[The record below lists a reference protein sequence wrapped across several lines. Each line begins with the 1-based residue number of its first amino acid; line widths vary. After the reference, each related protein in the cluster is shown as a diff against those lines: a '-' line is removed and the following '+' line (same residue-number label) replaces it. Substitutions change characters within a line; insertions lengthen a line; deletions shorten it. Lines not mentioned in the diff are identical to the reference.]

1 MSVRPTCINNGLRT
15 NLQQKRQ
22 LQNQEERR
30 QVFSDVAR
38 RYAKSNGFSIDLK
51 DSPGRMTDASRLGT
65 HTSLCNGTV
74 LHPYNVRY
82 SIQRSHYSRNW
93 KVWVAV
99 DADFDFSSSA
109 IDGDELLPEMIASQ
123 DPILCAVV
131 FWTNQKLMEAC
142 KGTDRHTKV
151 GTSRVEVPENVE
163 LQLLYWDTVIALK
176 LNTCTQVIRM
186 NWMGQIGEM
195 QPARSETI
203 VLPITRLLA
212 LFDI

>member
-1 MSVRPTCINNGLRT
+1 
-15 NLQQKRQ
+15 
-22 LQNQEERR
+22 
-30 QVFSDVAR
+30 
-38 RYAKSNGFSIDLK
+38 
-51 DSPGRMTDASRLGT
+51 MTDASRLGA

-74 LHPYNVRY
+74 LDPYNVRY

-123 DPILCAVV
+123 DPILWTVV

-142 KGTDRHTKV
+142 KGTDRHTEV

-163 LQLLYWDTVIALK
+163 LELLYWDTIISLE
-176 LNTCTQVIRM
+176 LNTYTQVIRM
-186 NWMGQIGEM
+186 N
-195 QPARSETI
+195 
-203 VLPITRLLA
+203 
-212 LFDI
+212 

>member
-1 MSVRPTCINNGLRT
+1 MSVRRTCINNGLRT

-38 RYAKSNGFSIDLK
+38 RYAKSNRFSIDLK
-51 DSPGRMTDASRLGT
+51 DSPGRMTDASRLGA

-74 LHPYNVRY
+74 LDPYNVQC

-93 KVWVAV
+93 KIWVAV

-123 DPILCAVV
+123 DPILWAVV

-142 KGTDRHTKV
+142 KGTDRHTEV

-163 LQLLYWDTVIALK
+163 L
-176 LNTCTQVIRM
+176 
-186 NWMGQIGEM
+186 
-195 QPARSETI
+195 
-203 VLPITRLLA
+203 
-212 LFDI
+212 